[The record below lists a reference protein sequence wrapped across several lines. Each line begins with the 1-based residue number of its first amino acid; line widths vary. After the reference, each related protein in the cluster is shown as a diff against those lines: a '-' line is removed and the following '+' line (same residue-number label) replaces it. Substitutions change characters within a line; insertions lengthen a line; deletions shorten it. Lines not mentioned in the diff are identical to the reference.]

1 MSNPLDPLEDP
12 NSPKV
17 PDGID
22 LFVIGKKDDPV
33 KRGLVHWLIN
43 LLIIF
48 LRKIIKVDENKT
60 WDLIDEIAR
69 RLNIENINDVVKG
82 NPLLLERRIKREV
95 SNAIKDYHDMMD
107 GTEPPVVPVFTEEKE
122 GETPLGGELRLSSNL
137 NGQKKGDQKTD

>member
-1 MSNPLDPLEDP
+1 M
-12 NSPKV
+12 
-17 PDGID
+17 
-22 LFVIGKKDDPV
+22 
-33 KRGLVHWLIN
+33 
-43 LLIIF
+43 
-48 LRKIIKVDENKT
+48 
-60 WDLIDEIAR
+60 IDEIAR